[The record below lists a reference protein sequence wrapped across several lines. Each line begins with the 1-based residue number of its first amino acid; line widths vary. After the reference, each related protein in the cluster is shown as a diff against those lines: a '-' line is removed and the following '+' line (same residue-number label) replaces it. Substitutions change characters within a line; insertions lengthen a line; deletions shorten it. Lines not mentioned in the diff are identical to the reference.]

1 MANADH
7 DDGQPGSGRTITRD
21 QLYEL
26 VWAEPLANVAARFGL
41 SANGIAKI
49 CDRLG
54 IPRPERSYWMRA
66 GDTRPARLPLSPAP
80 AGVDE
85 VVVLGAGR
93 AMARRP
99 RSRRSRADRRSE
111 LLDAAAAMALEA
123 GVAEVTLKRLAREI
137 GISEAQAH
145 NCFPGRTDLLLALTR
160 RELAEVERR
169 RQSVI
174 ARGEDRLAS
183 IVISTVT
190 YLHQAKARGAL
201 LQLLLRTPEIREGL
215 RAERAEAAAV
225 AREPILRSLSD
236 RFAMERSVANA
247 STAALTAVCLRAGGL
262 IAAGRDP
269 FADVERICLALV
281 MAGARSNE
289 SLGNESRAA
298 RDA

>member
-1 MANADH
+1 MGNEHQQGGHA
-7 DDGQPGSGRTITRD
+7 GFGRTITRD
-21 QLYEL
+21 ELYAL
-26 VWAEPLANVAARFGL
+26 VWSEPLANVAARFGL

-49 CDRLG
+49 CDRLR

-66 GDTRPARLPLSPAP
+66 ADARPPRAPLGPAP
-80 AGVDE
+80 EGVDE
-85 VVVLGAGR
+85 ELVLGGGR

-111 LLDAAAAMALEA
+111 LLDAAAAMALKA

-145 NCFPGRTDLLLALTR
+145 NCFPGRADLLLALAR
-160 RELAEVERR
+160 REIAEVEGR
-169 RQSVI
+169 RQSVV

-190 YLHQAKARGAL
+190 YLHQAQARGAL

-262 IAAGRDP
+262 IAAGRKP

-281 MAGARSNE
+281 IAGARSNE
-289 SLGNESRAA
+289 SLTP
-298 RDA
+298 RDTRP